1 MDNILKGNKNNKID
15 EGNPSIISKIRGVIF
30 YLEKDN
36 TNKIVETINKNQIE
50 LYITSTIN
58 CINSAKNNNST
69 FNQIYDVIELAIY
82 FLYYNIKF
90 NNQRIRNLEEYQNNL
105 KYIVDNAHYSN
116 YISNINM
123 TVNYNMQSDGLNLI
137 SFICYKK
144 NAIDDAFKNYIKNIT
159 FSSNITGYINLMG
172 NDINNDELVIL
183 TLLNKKLYLNEAGQT
198 NGIIFNFSTNNP
210 NTNLNNLKDFRTYVY
225 SSDINVNYDLANY
238 YQTNNI
244 SIYYKYDECF
254 TEPCYFNKNFKY
266 DLTQKYRKKNVFQKW
281 SVENTICRYNSFEI
295 ASNNIELFCSNF
307 ESFENTKN
315 INYAVLTLT
324 MKQDYIENQD
334 KVYNLPMRCPNKI
347 DALDENYGFWFFLII
362 CILEF
367 CYIIGINILTLGSLR
382 RVSIRKGLV
391 NDELYYKI
399 PRNLK
404 DKESESTSSED
415 TIKKKIRYK
424 SRYPKDKIIQNSVEE
439 FKTQEEAYFNKT
451 LIECIINN
459 FKELH
464 PLPSLCRVSI
474 ISPLI
479 LHSWFFVF
487 NLLCLF
493 GFNAL
498 IYYEGLIE
506 KRIYDKKRNN
516 FDYPMRKE
524 FHKIILSILCQIAL
538 TTLLKLLVLVS
549 LRQRDNLEYS
559 LKSCKLKENEE
570 INNEI
575 VTRIDQ
581 FENEMLLR
589 RLLGGLLM
597 VIIVV
602 FFFYYTVV
610 FCGIY
615 IHTQKNWMFSCIWS
629 LFWNWIVFCPI
640 YIVIISFIEHKK
652 QDSYNPLVYNLKRLF
667 FF

>member
-1 MDNILKGNKNNKID
+1 
-15 EGNPSIISKIRGVIF
+15 
-30 YLEKDN
+30 
-36 TNKIVETINKNQIE
+36 
-50 LYITSTIN
+50 
-58 CINSAKNNNST
+58 
-69 FNQIYDVIELAIY
+69 
-82 FLYYNIKF
+82 
-90 NNQRIRNLEEYQNNL
+90 
-105 KYIVDNAHYSN
+105 
-116 YISNINM
+116 M
-123 TVNYNMQSDGLNLI
+123 TVNYNIQSDGLNLV

-144 NAIDDAFKNYIKNIT
+144 NAIDESFKNYIKNTT
-159 FSSNITGYINLMG
+159 FSSNITGYINLMD
-172 NDINNDELVIL
+172 NKVNNDELVIL
-183 TLLNKKLYLNEAGQT
+183 TFLNKKLYQFYLNEAEQS
-198 NGIIFNFSTNNP
+198 NGIIINFSTNNP
-210 NTNLNNLKDFRTYVY
+210 NTYLKNLKDFNLYIY

-238 YQTNNI
+238 YQTYNI
-244 SIYYKYDECF
+244 SIYDKDDKCF
-254 TEPCYFNKNFKY
+254 TEPCYINKNLEY

-281 SVENTICRYNSFEI
+281 SVENVLCRYNSFEI
-295 ASNNIELFCSNF
+295 ASNNIELFCSEFENF
-307 ESFENTKN
+307 ENFENITN
-315 INYAVLTLT
+315 INYSVLTIT
-324 MKQDYIENQD
+324 MKEYHIENED
-334 KVYNLPMRCPNKI
+334 KVYNLPMRCPKKI
-347 DALDENYGFWFFLII
+347 NDLDENYGFWFFLII
-362 CILEF
+362 CILELL
-367 CYIIGINILTLGSLR
+367 YIIGINILTLGSLR
-382 RVSIRKGLV
+382 KVSIRKGLV
-391 NDELYYKI
+391 NDDFYYKI

-404 DKESESTSSED
+404 IKDNQSVSSDESL
-415 TIKKKIRYK
+415 KKKIRYK
-424 SRYPKDKIIQNSVEE
+424 SRYPKDTISQNSIEE
-439 FKTQEEAYFNKT
+439 FKIQEGNYFNKT
-451 LIECIINN
+451 LIECIIDN

-464 PLPSLCRVSI
+464 PLSSLCRVSI

-498 IYYEGLIE
+498 IYYESLIE

-538 TTLLKLLVLVS
+538 TTLLKFLVLVS

-559 LKSCKLKENEE
+559 LKSCKLQENEE

-597 VIIVV
+597 LIIVV

-615 IHTQKNWMFSCIWS
+615 ILTQRNWMFSCVWS

-640 YIVIISFIEHKK
+640 YIVIISIIEHKK
-652 QDSYNPLVYNLKRLF
+652 QDSYDPLVYNLKRLF